1 MKFIKLLVFCL
12 LVSAFATSLS
22 PRANALMLDSNLFYL
37 SDSLDITDQTFSRHG
52 FDLSLAMG
60 LDQDAML
67 NLGVNV
73 SAMGTM
79 DEASGT
85 EVKWSTFDY
94 GVKFIAFLDRVKT
107 WGLGLAYNL
116 KAEGNWKSGATE
128 LDWRGSSVKFDI
140 GYNPLVFNGFYF
152 GVRLSYY
159 VALYN
164 EESTNG
170 GSSYSSKDVQ
180 RSFVYPS
187 IYLSYRL
194 K

>member
-1 MKFIKLLVFCL
+1 MGLFKKPIITSLIIGACL
-12 LVSAFATSLS
+12 LFGFQSH
-22 PRANALMLDSNLFYL
+22 ALMLDSNLFYI
-37 SDSLDITDQTFSRHG
+37 SDSLDVTDQSFSRHG

-60 LDQDAML
+60 LDQDSML

-73 SAMGTM
+73 SSMGTM
-79 DEASGT
+79 DSTGAT
-85 EVKWSTFDY
+85 EVTWSTLDY

-116 KAEGNWKSGATE
+116 KAQGKYESGGSE
-128 LDWRGSSVKFDI
+128 LDWRGSSLKFDI

-159 VALYN
+159 MAMYN
-164 EESTNG
+164 EESTDG
-170 GSSYSSKDVQ
+170 GSSYTSKDVK
-180 RSFVYPS
+180 RSFIYPS

>member
-1 MKFIKLLVFCL
+1 MKSFHQAILIFILAIVGTTF
-12 LVSAFATSLS
+12 SS
-22 PRANALMLDSNLFYL
+22 PAKALMLDSNLFYI
-37 SDSLDITDQTFSRHG
+37 SDALDVTDQTFTRHG

-60 LDQDAML
+60 LDQDAMF
-67 NLGVNV
+67 NLGVNI

-79 DEASGT
+79 DEVGSAETS
-85 EVKWSTFDY
+85 WSTLDY
-94 GVKFIAFLDRVKT
+94 GVKFIAFLTRVKT

-116 KAEGNWKSGATE
+116 KADGKYESGGTE
-128 LDWRGSSVKFDI
+128 IDWRGSSIKFDI
-140 GYNPLVFNGFYF
+140 GYNPIIVNGFYF

-164 EESTNG
+164 EESTDG
-170 GSSYSSKDVQ
+170 GSNYTSKDVK
-180 RSFVYPS
+180 RSFIYPS

>member
-1 MKFIKLLVFCL
+1 
-12 LVSAFATSLS
+12 
-22 PRANALMLDSNLFYL
+22 
-37 SDSLDITDQTFSRHG
+37 
-52 FDLSLAMG
+52 
-60 LDQDAML
+60 ML